1 MEYRIRDVTTAEP
14 STTPKPR
21 RRWLQFSLRTMIAL
35 VLFVGSGMGW
45 FVHKRKQARAQREA
59 AEALGLPLLYFERD
73 WLGSLLGQDVSGDVA
88 VVGSDSTTW
97 GTGPA
102 LVHLR
107 GLTGLR
113 ELYLNNTRVTDA
125 ELVHLRGLTRLY
137 RLSLQNTKV
146 TDAGLVHLSGL
157 TGLRTLSLD
166 GTQVTDTG
174 LTHLQGL
181 AQLQW
186 LDLSN
191 TRISEAGVA
200 QLQKALPNC
209 RIIP

>member
-1 MEYRIRDVTTAEP
+1 MTTVP
-14 STTPKPR
+14 PTTPKPR
-21 RRWLQFSLRTMIAL
+21 RRWLQFSLRTLLLL

-45 FVHKRKQARAQREA
+45 FVHKRKQARAQLEA
-59 AEALGLPLLYFERD
+59 AEALGLPLLHFERD
-73 WLGSLLGQDVSGDVA
+73 WLGSLLRQDVSGDVA
-88 VVGSDSTTW
+88 VVGSDSTTR
-97 GTGPA
+97 GTVPA

-125 ELVHLRGLTRLY
+125 GLVHLRGLTRLY
-137 RLSLQNTKV
+137 RLSLQNTQV
-146 TDAGLVHLSGL
+146 TDVGLVHLLGL
-157 TGLRTLSLD
+157 TGLHVLSLD
-166 GTQVTDTG
+166 NTQVSDAG
-174 LTHLQGL
+174 LTHLQGM

-191 TRISEAGVA
+191 TPISEAGVA

-209 RIIP
+209 RISR